1 MEEGAIYELEFFR
14 FTPVLSSLG
23 IPKLL
28 DEGMIYTPFNDEIK
42 KHLFEEVALNYVIP
56 QWVNRVGGYDTEAVQ
71 LFNKNV
77 GPVAGIKINPDGTAS
92 LAGN

>member
-1 MEEGAIYELEFFR
+1 
-14 FTPVLSSLG
+14 
-23 IPKLL
+23 
-28 DEGMIYTPFNDEIK
+28 MIYTPFSDEIK

-77 GPVAGIKINPDGTAS
+77 GPVAGIQDQPRRHRVACRQ
-92 LAGN
+92 LAFSGRHLYKRWARTQGPRK